1 VSARF
6 TRVIRTFVVPLPLAL
21 VAVGCSD
28 EAAAH
33 ENTSEAV
40 HDELV
45 DIYDDTQN
53 FLDLTRHELIAALEQ
68 RQAEFAALERDLD
81 ARAESLER
89 AAREEWAE
97 RREQVE
103 RLRAEL
109 AAGIVDLKTDSET
122 SWKEVRERLVEV
134 TTELRHELAGE
145 ALSEQQR

>member
-1 VSARF
+1 MS
-6 TRVIRTFVVPLPLAL
+6 TRKTVLLVAPLSLVL

-40 HDELV
+40 HDGLV
-45 DIYDDTQN
+45 DMVDDTQN
-53 FLDLTRHELIAALEQ
+53 FLDLTRSELIAAFEQ
-68 RQAEFAALERDLD
+68 RQTEFAALERDLD

-89 AAREEWAE
+89 AAQEEWAE

-134 TTELRHELAGE
+134 TTELRHELEGE
-145 ALSEQQR
+145 ALSEQPR